1 MFRLDHS
8 SSARP
13 RARSAYG
20 KEDAPLQGTDVLRAD
35 AIIQEIKRAGI
46 RFVVALPDATTS
58 HHLLKRLL
66 ADREL
71 RVVQVCKEDEG
82 VSICS
87 GLFAA
92 GQRALLLMQNT
103 GLLDSLNSVRGTA
116 VELKSPVCMMVGLL
130 AKEPGVRPTE
140 SGSYGVR
147 IVEPILDAMGVEH
160 ALVEQ
165 PGDVQKIVPAVEAA
179 YAHLAPTALLIGRE
193 PI

>member
-1 MFRLDHS
+1 M
-8 SSARP
+8 
-13 RARSAYG
+13 
-20 KEDAPLQGTDVLRAD
+20 QGTDVLRAD
-35 AIIQEIKRAGI
+35 EIIREIKRAGI
-46 RFVVALPDATTS
+46 HFVVALPDATTS

-66 ADREL
+66 QDPEL

-82 VSICS
+82 ISICS

-116 VELKSPVCMMVGLL
+116 VELKFPVCMMVGLL

-140 SGSYGVR
+140 SRNYGVR
-147 IVEPILDAMGVEH
+147 IVEPVLDAMGVEH

-179 YAHLAPTALLIGRE
+179 YARLAPTALLIGRE
-193 PI
+193 PL